1 MKVIL
6 SGGGTGG
13 HINPALSIA
22 GYIRNIEKDS
32 DILFVGTKR
41 GLESTLVPRE
51 NFPIEF
57 IDVEGLKTKFSFKN
71 VKSIIKFVR
80 AVLQCKKII
89 GNFKPDIVIGT
100 GGYVCAPVV
109 YAANSMGI
117 PTIIH
122 EQNVF
127 PGSAIRF
134 LSKKSSVT
142 AISFDE
148 SRKYLDGAK
157 EILTVGNPIRPAILE
172 VDRNVSRKK
181 LGIDNEK
188 FIVAFGGS
196 LGAKKIN
203 DVVAE
208 YLLCFDDKNIKV
220 CFATG
225 ERDYTRVIEIL
236 SDKIKSCKNI
246 EVKKYIHN
254 MDEVLSAADLV
265 ICRSGA
271 MTVSELCVLGRP
283 SILIPSPNVTHNHQE
298 YNARALSDVGAARI
312 ILEKDFNVNTLKSE
326 IDSCFESE
334 ISLSS
339 MSDKADSLKMTAAA
353 DMIYIK
359 AKELVG
365 KKNR

>member
-1 MKVIL
+1 MRVIL

-32 DILFVGTKR
+32 DILFVGTRR

-51 NFPIEF
+51 NFPIEY
-57 IDVEGLKTKFSFKN
+57 IDVEGLKTSLSFKN
-71 VKSIIKFVR
+71 IKSLVKFAR
-80 AVLQCKKII
+80 AISKCKKII
-89 GNFKPDIVIGT
+89 KKFKPDIVIGT

-109 YAANSMGI
+109 YAANAMGI

-127 PGSAIRF
+127 PGSAIKF

-172 VDRNVSRKK
+172 VNRNESRKK
-181 LGIDNEK
+181 LGLTDEK

-203 DVVAE
+203 DVVANYILE
-208 YLLCFDDKNIKV
+208 LNDDTIRV

-225 ERDYTRVIEIL
+225 DRDYDRIMQLL
-236 SDKIKSCKNI
+236 SGKVKSSKNI
-246 EVKKYIHN
+246 DVRKYIHN
-254 MDEVLSAADLV
+254 MDQVLSAADLV
-265 ICRSGA
+265 ISRSGA

-298 YNARALSDVGAARI
+298 YNARALSDIGAARI
-312 ILEKDFNVNTLKSE
+312 ILEKDFDVDSLKRE
-326 IDSCFESE
+326 IETCLESE

-339 MSDKADSLKMTAAA
+339 MSKKADSMKKTTAA

-359 AKELVG
+359 AKELIG
-365 KKNR
+365 KRK

>member
-1 MKVIL
+1 MRVIL

-13 HINPALSIA
+13 HINPALSIG
-22 GYIRNIEKDS
+22 GYIRNVEKDS
-32 DILFVGTKR
+32 EILFVGTKR

-51 NFPIEF
+51 NFPIEYV
-57 IDVEGLKTKFSFKN
+57 DVEGLKTSLSFKN
-71 VKSIIKFVR
+71 IKSLVKFAR
-80 AVLQCKKII
+80 AISQCKKII
-89 GNFKPDIVIGT
+89 KNFKPDIVIGT

-109 YAANSMGI
+109 YAANALGI

-127 PGSAIRF
+127 PGSAIKF

-148 SRKYLDGAK
+148 SRKYLSGAK

-172 VDRNVSRKK
+172 VDRNESRKK
-181 LGIDNEK
+181 LGLTNEK

-203 DVVAE
+203 DVVTNYILE
-208 YLLCFDDKNIKV
+208 LNDDSIRV

-225 ERDYTRVIEIL
+225 SRDYDRVMERL
-236 SDKIKSCKNI
+236 GSKLKTSKNI
-246 EVKKYIHN
+246 DVRKYIHN
-254 MDEVLSAADLV
+254 MDEILSAADLV
-265 ICRSGA
+265 ISRSGA

-283 SILIPSPNVTHNHQE
+283 SVLIPSPNVTHNHQE

-312 ILEKDFNVNTLKSE
+312 ILEKDFDTESLKRE
-326 IDSCFESE
+326 IDSCLESDF
-334 ISLSS
+334 SLSS
-339 MSDKADSLKMTAAA
+339 MSEKAEGLKMTSAT

-359 AKELVG
+359 AKELIG
-365 KKNR
+365 NNR

>member
-1 MKVIL
+1 MRVIL

-32 DILFVGTKR
+32 DILFVGTRR

-51 NFPIEF
+51 NFPIEY
-57 IDVEGLKTKFSFKN
+57 IDVEGLKTSLSFKN
-71 VKSIIKFVR
+71 IKSLVKFAR
-80 AVLQCKKII
+80 AISKCKKII
-89 GNFKPDIVIGT
+89 KNFNPDIVIGT

-109 YAANSMGI
+109 YAANAMGI

-127 PGSAIRF
+127 PGSAIKF

-148 SRKYLDGAK
+148 SKKYLGDAK

-172 VDRNVSRKK
+172 VDRRESRKK
-181 LGIDNEK
+181 LGLTDEK

-203 DVVAE
+203 DVVAQ
-208 YLLCFDDKNIKV
+208 YLLGLNNNKIKV

-225 ERDYTRVIEIL
+225 ERDYDRIMEML
-236 SDKIKSCKNI
+236 GDKVKDSKNI
-246 EVKKYIHN
+246 CVEKYIHN
-254 MDEVLSAADLV
+254 MDQVLSAADLV

-298 YNARALSDVGAARI
+298 YNARVLSDIGAARI
-312 ILEKDFNVNTLKSE
+312 ILEKDFDVERLKRE
-326 IDSCFESE
+326 IDSCMENE
-334 ISLSS
+334 MSLSF
-339 MSDKADSLKMTAAA
+339 MSKKAESIKMTTAA

-359 AKELVG
+359 AKELIG
-365 KKNR
+365 NKMR